1 MARLLIGSSN
11 VYKNYKP
18 NFFKQYKEYSM
29 VRCCS
34 IETLDTHLVNLEA
47 SKTEV
52 VISVLEN
59 FLEKAGGTE
68 DPEERSDDLA
78 GITKDF
84 LKMVK
89 DAAVKNPGTKFV
101 LVEPILRPKVDWFD
115 DEVDKIKKIQKDEIK
130 RMKVINVFSV
140 DVISRASQQFE
151 KDGVHLTRDSGSAF
165 VEAILG
171 AAESVFQ
178 ASYVNLGE
186 DDDAEEDRNRVP
198 KKKPSVEERVGRLE
212 VEVEERRWNDNL
224 LFARTREELDT
235 ATNKTKED
243 RIIIT
248 GLTSTTPP
256 PLDKVQK
263 SQWIR
268 KVVIDTLKK
277 VKPDFDG
284 KIGFVNQGKSNG
296 REIPMVE
303 VKMESVEAATN
314 IRKAFA
320 EKRKEGDGTSLG
332 RLYIANSVTLS
343 TRVRIEVMKA
353 IAKKLS
359 SKSES
364 AHVAAFS
371 SRPILHVR
379 STKAGE
385 DQNPKAF
392 TFTDSVIR
400 YGSVVVQGDLAEAYK
415 KAGTAFRGQIEQH
428 FVVLNEGQ
436 SYQSF
441 HPKPQVV
448 SGRGGGGGGGGG
460 GKRQREEEQSTS
472 SGKGAKNRK
481 T

>member
-1 MARLLIGSSN
+1 
-11 VYKNYKP
+11 
-18 NFFKQYKEYSM
+18 
-29 VRCCS
+29 
-34 IETLDTHLVNLEA
+34 
-47 SKTEV
+47 
-52 VISVLEN
+52 
-59 FLEKAGGTE
+59 
-68 DPEERSDDLA
+68 
-78 GITKDF
+78 
-84 LKMVK
+84 
-89 DAAVKNPGTKFV
+89 
-101 LVEPILRPKVDWFD
+101 
-115 DEVDKIKKIQKDEIK
+115 
-130 RMKVINVFSV
+130 
-140 DVISRASQQFE
+140 
-151 KDGVHLTRDSGSAF
+151 
-165 VEAILG
+165 
-171 AAESVFQ
+171 
-178 ASYVNLGE
+178 
-186 DDDAEEDRNRVP
+186 
-198 KKKPSVEERVGRLE
+198 VGRLE

-320 EKRKEGDGTSLG
+320 EKRKEGDGTTLG

-343 TRVRIEVMKA
+343 TRVRIEIMKA

-448 SGRGGGGGGGGG
+448 TGRGGGGGGGGG